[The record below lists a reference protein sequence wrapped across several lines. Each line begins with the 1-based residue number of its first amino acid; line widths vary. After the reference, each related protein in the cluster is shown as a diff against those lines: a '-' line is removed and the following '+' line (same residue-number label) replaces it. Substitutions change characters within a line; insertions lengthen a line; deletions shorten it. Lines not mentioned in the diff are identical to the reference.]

1 MRTTVFFNMKGGTG
15 KTISCIN
22 VACELAARGKRVVVV
37 DADPQRNLTQ
47 FFLTDAEEGY
57 VTLYDIL
64 TGQYE
69 PYYADWLLDARENVQ
84 VIPGSMD
91 LVLANVRA
99 LNEGSIRLDAL
110 RGLADVLAEDDAA
123 DFMLIDSPPSF
134 TAATTAALACA
145 DDVVIP
151 IKLDNFSVAGV
162 GELLR
167 QIAGMHEINP
177 RLRVAGALVTQYD
190 GTTVAR
196 ETADALRESA
206 VPIFGSTIRRSTVVD
221 RSTFERKPLREMQGN
236 YAKILAEEYAA
247 VVDEY
252 LRGGARNG

>member
-37 DADPQRNLTQ
+37 DADPQRNLTH
-47 FFLTDAEEGY
+47 FYMPKEIDPFN
-57 VTLYDIL
+57 LYDVISGHFGINDIPGIL
-64 TGQYE
+64 VPCT
-69 PYYADWLLDARENVQ
+69 ENISL
-84 VIPGSMD
+84 IPGSMD
-91 LVLANVRA
+91 LILADIRA
-99 LNEGSIRLDAL
+99 LQRKLINLNTFRE
-110 RGLADVLAEDDAA
+110 LAEVLAEDDAA

-134 TAATTAALACA
+134 TAATTAALAGA
-145 DDVVIP
+145 DDVIIP
-151 IKLDNFSVAGV
+151 IRLDAFSLAGV

-167 QIAGMHEINP
+167 QIAGMHEINQ

-206 VPIFGSTIRRSTVVD
+206 VPIFGTTIRRSTVVD